1 MDSAHRNRSKPISEE
16 IPAKQTEFHKY
27 LASLSKGRAKKL
39 CIFCAG
45 QRGLKLFEE
54 LTGRMVCVDFFC
66 DNDPDKYGYVTGNAV
81 CVSLSSL
88 IEQKNDTLVIIS
100 ANKTKEIEAQLTALG
115 FPYYT
120 TKHSIQTMIDDTP
133 PIGRTDCLDNVDGLD
148 YSLPEVRA
156 LVNLFKRTVFEVCR
170 YYEDRI
176 KKLGSS
182 GPK

>member
-16 IPAKQTEFHKY
+16 ISAKQTEFHKY
-27 LASLSKGRAKKL
+27 LASLSKGRLKTLHIL
-39 CIFCAG
+39 CG

-115 FPYYT
+115 F
-120 TKHSIQTMIDDTP
+120 HIIRLSI
-133 PIGRTDCLDNVDGLD
+133 RFRL
-148 YSLPEVRA
+148 
-156 LVNLFKRTVFEVCR
+156 
-170 YYEDRI
+170 
-176 KKLGSS
+176 
-182 GPK
+182 